1 MLEFQVKN
9 NILEIK
15 ETLMGASRD
24 KVGFTYYCLK
34 TWTVCNRG
42 DPQPFERGSL
52 WPPADN
58 GSIEWVIK
66 HHLPKVMNP
75 AEIEEVRENI
85 PKESYE
91 SRLKKHCE
99 EFAAWSMKAVEEFR
113 EKEQKGHK

>member
-1 MLEFQVKN
+1 MLEFKLKN

-24 KVGFTYYCLK
+24 KVGFTYYCLE

-42 DPQPFERGSL
+42 EPQPFERGRS
-52 WPPADN
+52 WRPAAN
-58 GSIEWVIK
+58 ESIEWVIK
-66 HHLPKVMNP
+66 HYLPKVMSH
-75 AEIEEVRENI
+75 AEIEKVRENI

-113 EKEQKGHK
+113 EKEQKGQK